1 MAATRSSVLA
11 AMLLLIPAAIV
22 DAQFKCPKNRG
33 QFEDPVQCDKYYVCD
48 EGEATEKLCP
58 DGLVFDPTIKLVNKC
73 DQPFNVDC
81 GDRFE
86 LQPAQGTTDYC
97 PRKNGFFSHP
107 DPSICN
113 VFYSCINGEELEMS
127 CTGGLH
133 FDEKSGTCVW
143 PDKLND
149 GFQCPKETRYDK
161 NGQVITHPNYPHP
174 SDCSQFYYC
183 LNGIE
188 PRLGKCDAKMVY
200 NEDLQRCDDPEN
212 VPECC
217 GGRTGRLLRFEDPY
231 QCDKYYECNDGRVK
245 EQLCPDG
252 LVFNPASKLV
262 NKCDQVFNVDCGGRK
277 ELQPPR
283 PIGVCPR
290 QNGFFPHPDSSIC
303 NIFYNCINGRELEM
317 TCVAGLHFNEPTGT
331 CVWPDMANRQGCGSN
346 ANKKLNDGFQC
357 PKNAQKM
364 DKNGQIITHPNYP
377 HPDDCQRFYI
387 CLNGIEPRQGT
398 CDQGMVYNEDLQR
411 CDDPENVPG
420 W

>member
-1 MAATRSSVLA
+1 MLKCARLSLPVLLA
-11 AMLLLIPAAIV
+11 AVLTVCSAA
-22 DAQFKCPKNRG
+22 DEPEDYFEFTCPK
-33 QFEDPVQCDKYYVCD
+33 
-48 EGEATEKLCP
+48 P
-58 DGLVFDPTIKLVNKC
+58 DG
-73 DQPFNVDC
+73 Q
-81 GDRFE
+81 
-86 LQPAQGTTDYC
+86 
-97 PRKNGFFSHP
+97 
-107 DPSICN
+107 
-113 VFYSCINGEELEMS
+113 
-127 CTGGLH
+127 
-133 FDEKSGTCVW
+133 
-143 PDKLND
+143 
-149 GFQCPKETRYDK
+149 
-161 NGQVITHPNYPHP
+161 
-174 SDCSQFYYC
+174 
-183 LNGIE
+183 
-188 PRLGKCDAKMVY
+188 
-200 NEDLQRCDDPEN
+200 
-212 VPECC
+212 
-217 GGRTGRLLRFEDPY
+217 FEDPY

-262 NKCDQVFNVDCGGRK
+262 NKCDQVFNVDCGDRK

-317 TCVAGLHFNEPTGT
+317 TCVAGLHFYEPTGT

-420 W
+420 CEDWYNSSETDRDA